1 MRLQGLAQPVPRKSV
16 RAAMR
21 AALCALMLCAAS
33 GAAWAAAGG
42 DAGHGGFTATDGYR
56 VMNFVVLFG
65 VLFFLLRKPIPRALN
80 SRIAGIKD
88 QLKDLEARKAE
99 AEKQLA
105 ETNQRL
111 SALEKEADRILA
123 DYMRQGHEAKARIL
137 KEAEA
142 AAAKVQDQARRSIEH
157 EFEQAKARLQADI
170 FEKSLVSAEDLLKRS
185 LTAQDQTNLVE
196 DYLEKVV
203 RA

>member
-1 MRLQGLAQPVPRKSV
+1 MKLLGFGTPAV
-16 RAAMR
+16 RQRARGIILPA
-21 AALCALMLCAAS
+21 AALLVAAS
-33 GAAWAAAGG
+33 GTAWAAG
-42 DAGHGGFTATDGYR
+42 GGFTATDGFR
-56 VMNFVVLFG
+56 VMNFVVLAG

-80 SRIAGIKD
+80 GRISGIQD

-111 SALEKEADRILA
+111 SALEKEAERITA
-123 DYMRQGHEAKARIL
+123 DYIRQGQEAKARIL

-142 AAAKVQDQARRSIEH
+142 AAAKVQAQARRSIEY
-157 EFEQAKARLQADI
+157 EFEQAKARLQAEI
-170 FEKSLVSAEDLLKRS
+170 FEKSLVNAEELLKRS
-185 LTAQDQTNLVE
+185 ITPQDQARLVE

>member
-1 MRLQGLAQPVPRKSV
+1 MKFLGLAQPVPRRNLWAVVLPAVWSLL
-16 RAAMR
+16 
-21 AALCALMLCAAS
+21 LCAS
-33 GAAWAAAGG
+33 GVAQAAAGG
-42 DAGHGGFTATDGYR
+42 DGAHGGFTATDGYR
-56 VMNFVVLFG
+56 VMNFVVLAG
-65 VLFFLLRKPIPRALN
+65 VLYFLLRKPIPRALN
-80 SRIAGIKD
+80 SRIAGIQD

-105 ETNQRL
+105 ETNQRM

-123 DYMRQGHEAKARIL
+123 DYVRQGHEAKARIL

-142 AAAKVQDQARRSIEH
+142 AAAKVQTQARRGIEH
-157 EFEQAKARLQADI
+157 EFAQAKARLQADI
-170 FEKSLVSAEDLLKRS
+170 FEKSLAGAEELLKRS
-185 LTAQDQTNLVE
+185 LTAQDQTKLVE

>member
-1 MRLQGLAQPVPRKSV
+1 
-16 RAAMR
+16 
-21 AALCALMLCAAS
+21 
-33 GAAWAAAGG
+33 
-42 DAGHGGFTATDGYR
+42 
-56 VMNFVVLFG
+56 
-65 VLFFLLRKPIPRALN
+65 LLRKPIPRALN

>member
-1 MRLQGLAQPVPRKSV
+1 MKLLGLTQPVSRKSV

-21 AALCALMLCAAS
+21 AAVGALMLCAS

-99 AEKQLA
+99 AENQLA

-170 FEKSLVSAEDLLKRS
+170 FEKSLVSAEDLLKRN

>member
-1 MRLQGLAQPVPRKSV
+1 MMLSGFAQPAAGRKA
-16 RAAMR
+16 RGILLAA
-21 AALCALMLCAAS
+21 AALLVLGS
-33 GAAWAAAGG
+33 GSVWAAG
-42 DAGHGGFTATDGYR
+42 GGFTATDGYR
-56 VMNFVVLFG
+56 VMNFVVLAAL
-65 VLFFLLRKPIPRALN
+65 VVFLVRKPITRALN
-80 SRIAGIKD
+80 GRITGIQD

-111 SALEKEADRILA
+111 SALEKEAERIVA
-123 DYMRQGHEAKARIL
+123 DYIRQGQEAKARIL

-142 AAAKVQDQARRSIEH
+142 ASAKVQAQARRNIAY
-157 EFEQAKARLQADI
+157 EFDQAKARLQAEI
-170 FEKSLVSAEDLLKRS
+170 FEKSLATAEELLTRS
-185 LTAQDQTNLVE
+185 ITTQDHTQLVE

>member
-1 MRLQGLAQPVPRKSV
+1 MKLLGFRTPAV
-16 RAAMR
+16 RDRARGIILPAA
-21 AALCALMLCAAS
+21 AALLVAAS
-33 GAAWAAAGG
+33 GTAWAAG
-42 DAGHGGFTATDGYR
+42 GGFTATDGYR
-56 VMNFVVLFG
+56 VMNFVVLAG

-80 SRIAGIKD
+80 SRISGIQD

-111 SALEKEADRILA
+111 SALEKEAERITA
-123 DYMRQGHEAKARIL
+123 DYIRQGQEAKARIL

-142 AAAKVQDQARRSIEH
+142 AAAKVQAQARRSIEY
-157 EFEQAKARLQADI
+157 EFEQAKARLQAEI
-170 FEKSLVSAEDLLKRS
+170 FEKSLVNAEELLTRS
-185 LTAQDQTNLVE
+185 ITPQDQARLVE

>member
-1 MRLQGLAQPVPRKSV
+1 MKLLGLALPVPRKK
-16 RAAMR
+16 
-21 AALCALMLCAAS
+21 
-33 GAAWAAAGG
+33 AWAAVLPAVWVLLLCASGVAQAASGG

-56 VMNFVVLFG
+56 VMNFVVLVG

-80 SRIAGIKD
+80 SRITGIQD
-88 QLKDLEARKAE
+88 QLKDLEARKAQ

-111 SALEKEADRILA
+111 STLEKEADRILA
-123 DYMRQGHEAKARIL
+123 EYVQQGHEAKARIL

-142 AAAKVQDQARRSIEH
+142 AAAKLQVQARRSIEH

-170 FEKSLVSAEDLLKRS
+170 FEKSIASAEELLKRS
-185 LTAQDQTNLVE
+185 LTAQDQANLVE

>member
-1 MRLQGLAQPVPRKSV
+1 MKLLRLPRPVPWK
-16 RAAMR
+16 RAG
-21 AALCALMLCAAS
+21 AAILPAVGALLLCAS
-33 GAAWAAAGG
+33 GVAWAAAGG

-56 VMNFVVLFG
+56 VMNFVVLAG

-80 SRIAGIKD
+80 SRITGIQN
-88 QLKDLEARKAE
+88 QLKDLEAQKAE

-123 DYMRQGHEAKARIL
+123 DYVRQGHEAKARIL
-137 KEAEA
+137 KEAEI
-142 AAAKVQDQARRSIEH
+142 AAAKVQAQARRGIEH

-170 FEKSLVSAEDLLKRS
+170 FEKSLANAEELLKRS
-185 LTAQDQTNLVE
+185 LTAQDQAKLVE

>member
-1 MRLQGLAQPVPRKSV
+1 MMLSGFAQPAAGRKAWGILL
-16 RAAMR
+16 AA
-21 AALCALMLCAAS
+21 AALLVLGS
-33 GAAWAAAGG
+33 GSVWAAG
-42 DAGHGGFTATDGYR
+42 GGFTATDGYR
-56 VMNFVVLFG
+56 VMNFVVLAAL
-65 VLFFLLRKPIPRALN
+65 VVFLVRKPITRALN
-80 SRIAGIKD
+80 GRITGIQD

-111 SALEKEADRILA
+111 SALEKEAERIVA
-123 DYMRQGHEAKARIL
+123 DYIRQGQEAKARIL

-142 AAAKVQDQARRSIEH
+142 ASAKVQAQARRNIAY
-157 EFEQAKARLQADI
+157 EFDQAKARLQAEI
-170 FEKSLVSAEDLLKRS
+170 FEKSLATAEELLTRS
-185 LTAQDQTNLVE
+185 ITTQDHTQLVE

>member
-1 MRLQGLAQPVPRKSV
+1 MKLLGLGQPVPRKTV
-16 RAAMR
+16 
-21 AALCALMLCAAS
+21 
-33 GAAWAAAGG
+33 WAAILPAVWGLLMCVSGVAQAATGG

-56 VMNFVVLFG
+56 VMNFVVLAG
-65 VLFFLLRKPIPRALN
+65 ALFFLLRKPIPRALN
-80 SRIAGIKD
+80 SRITGIQD

-105 ETNQRL
+105 ETNLRL
-111 SALEKEADRILA
+111 STLEKEADRILA
-123 DYMRQGHEAKARIL
+123 DYVRQGHEAKARIL

-142 AAAKVQDQARRSIEH
+142 AATKVQAQARRSIEH

-170 FEKSLVSAEDLLKRS
+170 FEKSLVSAEDLLRRN
-185 LTAQDQTNLVE
+185 LTAQDQAKLVE